1 MGPGLGLLSGRGRP
15 LRGMNILKLW
25 DWATSDLLDLGAKHL
40 LPSFLSYMDRDVVLG
55 NGHGCLLGE
64 ADHIGIRE
72 LQALLLKLCLLM
84 KVQISW
90 QTSFKAVEPSVA
102 SGVQLVTRRVGPGE
116 GVEETNTFSSVI
128 ACDGGRSKVAEH
140 LGLARVRA
148 DGSADEPRSE
158 IAVVVNFANHREPED
173 RLLEE
178 CPRGFNDEISLVRR
192 LIYLQGETHYFIMT
206 VDMDVLL
213 KHEVIPSRQELSK
226 VNPAKLEA
234 FAREVVELYSAEVRR
249 IYQENDGAFGMD
261 IPTDFW
267 SRRPVALDPKGRP
280 AMSVFAYHA
289 DLTWLQQPM
298 HLFDDQRPVFFA
310 GDALREPFW
319 PMGEGCSRG
328 FMGALDTVW
337 AVRCW
342 AKGLRGQSLLQLRK
356 RLFDLASKVD
366 PANYGKDVF
375 LPFEHPVP
383 LAGFHWLSALRIS
396 WPAWGLDGRRRPTT
410 YAFTVDPK
418 TRYIS
423 YEEPSEPL
431 DLEDAPSVAVRCTL
445 CSR

>member
-1 MGPGLGLLSGRGRP
+1 
-15 LRGMNILKLW
+15 
-25 DWATSDLLDLGAKHL
+25 
-40 LPSFLSYMDRDVVLG
+40 
-55 NGHGCLLGE
+55 
-64 ADHIGIRE
+64 
-72 LQALLLKLCLLM
+72 
-84 KVQISW
+84 
-90 QTSFKAVEPSVA
+90 
-102 SGVQLVTRRVGPGE
+102 
-116 GVEETNTFSSVI
+116 
-128 ACDGGRSKVAEH
+128 
-140 LGLARVRA
+140 
-148 DGSADEPRSE
+148 
-158 IAVVVNFANHREPED
+158 
-173 RLLEE
+173 
-178 CPRGFNDEISLVRR
+178 
-192 LIYLQGETHYFIMT
+192 MT

-445 CSR
+445 CSRYSRHARICFLARLEGVQGSSAGAALRAAYAAAKSSLGPERLLWHGTSWDCVPNIVRHGFNRAYAFNARHGSKLGRGVYFADDPGYALRFAGKCQTRAVLLAGVLPGRFTRGKEGLLEAPAMPAMPGLRFDSTCDDAPRVFCVFKDFQALPLYLLQVAM